1 MYKDI
6 KDIEVLLN
14 SINSRYVWDE
24 EPVFCFTSDVDWASE
39 EVLKEYFA
47 VINDYDIRPTLFV
60 THSSSVVEENFMANR
75 IDRGI
80 HPNFMAGSSH
90 GETYKEII
98 ETCLSFAPESFG
110 FRSHRAYD
118 VTDIT
123 HLLHEHYGHKYVS
136 NQITV
141 LQQFVRPILHESGLV
156 NFPVFFE
163 DGTHLYNKLDLSFEK
178 YLALFESPGLKVI
191 SFHPMNFVF
200 NSPTM
205 KFMRN
210 IKDSLSREEYNNISK
225 ATIDKL
231 KNTEIGIGR
240 TVISIIDYVL
250 RKGFKVM
257 SMNELYNMINTRKHE
272 DVRNRQAFVK
282 TS

>member
-1 MYKDI
+1 MNILNIDELII
-6 KDIEVLLN
+6 KMN
-14 SINSRYVWDE
+14 SSYVWDE

-39 EVLKEYFA
+39 EVLKEYFS
-47 VINDYDIRPTLFV
+47 VINGYKIRPTLFV
-60 THSSSVVEENFMANR
+60 THSSSVIEENFMANR

-90 GETYKEII
+90 GETYKEVI
-98 ETCLSFAPESFG
+98 ETCIRFAPESFG

-123 HLLHEHYGHKYVS
+123 HLLQEHYGYKYVS

-141 LQQFVRPILHESGLV
+141 LQQFVRPILHESGLI

-163 DGTHLYNKLDLSFEK
+163 DGTHLYNRLDLRFEK
-178 YLALFESPGLKVI
+178 YLSLFESPGLKII

-205 KFMRN
+205 KFMRT
-210 IKDSLSREEYNNISK
+210 IKDSLSRKEYNSISK
-225 ATIDKL
+225 KTIDKL
-231 KNTEIGIGR
+231 KNREDGIGK
-240 TVISIIDYVL
+240 TVIDIINYVL

-257 SMNELYNMINTRKHE
+257 SMNEMYNFINIQEHE
-272 DVRNRQAFVK
+272 NVRNRQAFVK
-282 TS
+282 TC